1 MKNLFSKAGIGI
13 ALLVAAMVG
22 GVLWGSAA
30 TERGVERAV
39 RENFTAA
46 GMLSKL
52 QVEGEKMRRY
62 EKEAFIYVAD
72 AAKRKGYMKEFDG
85 AYTKLLTQLDT
96 MLLPSSPYFG
106 DDERKE
112 VLAWKEAAVFYA
124 GQMSALAS
132 RADLTDAST
141 LPAEQRA
148 GLTVQFNEGIKAGKE
163 RFRVLLGGT
172 EKMRIAKEEAAQ
184 QIAGEINAT
193 FQRLRLGVIIGGL
206 VVIAFIL
213 AALRAPA
220 ARGGRAV
227 ALKAG

>member
-1 MKNLFSKAGIGI
+1 MTNLFSKSGVGI
-13 ALLVAAMVG
+13 AVLVAVMVA
-22 GVLWGSAA
+22 GVLWGSAV

-39 RENFTAA
+39 RENFVAA

-62 EKEAFIYVAD
+62 EKEAFIYVSD

-85 AYTKLLTQLDT
+85 AYGRLLGHLDT
-96 MLLPSSPYFG
+96 MLLPSGPYFS

-112 VLAWKEAAVFYA
+112 VLGWKEAAVFYA
-124 GQMSALAS
+124 GEMNALAA
-132 RADLTDAST
+132 RADSADGAA

-148 GLTVQFNEGIKAGKE
+148 VLTVQFNEGIKAGKD

-172 EKMRIAKEEAAQ
+172 DKMRTAKEEAAQ

-193 FQRLRLGVIIGGL
+193 FQRLRFGVVVGGL
-206 VVIAFIL
+206 LVIGMVL
-213 AALRAPA
+213 TTLRAPGA
-220 ARGGRAV
+220 QRGRV
-227 ALKAG
+227 ATFKAS

>member
-1 MKNLFSKAGIGI
+1 MTNLFSKAGIGI

-39 RENFTAA
+39 RQNFVAA

-62 EKEAFIYVAD
+62 EKEAFIYVSD
-72 AAKRKGYMKEFDG
+72 AARRKGYMKEFDG
-85 AYTKLLTQLDT
+85 AYGKLLVHLDN
-96 MLLPSSPYFG
+96 MLLPSSPYFN

-124 GQMSALAS
+124 GEMSALAT
-132 RADLTDAST
+132 RADSLDGASMA
-141 LPAEQRA
+141 AEQRA
-148 GLTVQFNEGIKAGKE
+148 GLTVQFNEGIKAGKD
-163 RFRVLLGGT
+163 RFRALLGGT
-172 EKMRIAKEEAAQ
+172 EKMRTAKEEAAQ
-184 QIAGEINAT
+184 QIAAEINAT
-193 FQRLRLGVIIGGL
+193 FQRLRLGVIVGGL
-206 VVIAFIL
+206 LVIGLIL
-213 AALRAPA
+213 TTLRAPGA
-220 ARGGRAV
+220 PRERGA